1 MNWKR
6 IQLYKP
12 PRPTPTMLLSALRE
26 WDRRLEFLASSR
38 NAGVVWTSS
47 GVATCIEDYVKRRG
61 YTCWRDSM
69 SIGYRVSI
77 HSGESEA
84 PPVNLYMDIVPSTSA
99 SDTVTIVSYLP
110 DGGQIGAPASV
121 DCNSTPAQCESIVK
135 GFLDCAK
142 QLKPSGSR

>member
-26 WDRRLEFLASSR
+26 WDRRLEFLASGR
-38 NAGVVWTSS
+38 RAEVVWTSLV
-47 GVATCIEDYVKRRG
+47 VATCIEDYVKRRG

-77 HSGESEA
+77 HSGELEA

-110 DGGQIGAPASV
+110 DGGRIGALASV
-121 DCNSTPAQCESIVK
+121 DRDSTTAQCESIIE
-135 GFLDCAK
+135 GFLKSAK